1 MPGTGE
7 HILEVDTGLTSRT
20 TLRGD
25 LDHTIGAV
33 HTPYGG
39 GGSIL
44 QHLDVGDI
52 LNVHRE
58 ERGILL
64 FAGIGEVEVLVGVVE
79 DLVVHDNQWVSI
91 AIDGGHTAQT
101 HGRTCTE
108 VT

>member
-20 TLRGD
+20 ALRGD

-33 HTPYGG
+33 HAPNGG
-39 GGSIL
+39 SGSIL
-44 QHLDVGDI
+44 QHLDVGNI